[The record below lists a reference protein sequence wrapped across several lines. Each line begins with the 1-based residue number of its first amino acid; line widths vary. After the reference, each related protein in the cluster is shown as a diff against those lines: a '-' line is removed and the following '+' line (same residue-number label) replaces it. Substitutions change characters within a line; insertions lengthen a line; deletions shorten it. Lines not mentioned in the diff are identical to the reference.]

1 MVWSILPSCRP
12 VWEPARASC
21 TFHCRGL
28 NSHSKALHDSL
39 RYHWWYFNYTLLTDY
54 RIPVRSPPEK
64 SGLTLLCFSK
74 CQVPTKL
81 ISYFTF
87 LYHHWSTTLAKLTFG
102 NSFLTMLSHTL
113 RRRALSCS
121 IDKCFFLDPGG
132 GVSWENL
139 AKTLVW
145 WWWRRGDSS
154 EESSSSRLL
163 FFFTFF
169 NLPAWQQ

>member
-1 MVWSILPSCRP
+1 MWV
-12 VWEPARASC
+12 PARAYH
-21 TFHCRGL
+21 TFHCRRL
-28 NSHSKALHDSL
+28 KSHGKALHDPFS
-39 RYHWWYFNYTLLTDY
+39 YHWWYFNYTLLMDY
-54 RIPVRSPPEK
+54 RIPDRSLMTTRK
-64 SGLTLLCFSK
+64 
-74 CQVPTKL
+74 
-81 ISYFTF
+81 IRSYFTLSVKSPLSWF
-87 LYHHWSTTLAKLTFG
+87 AISFSGIITDLLPLAKLTFG

-169 NLPAWQQ
+169 NLPAWQKQS